1 MRRVR
6 LLKPKKKYRHQPEH
20 RSQTARFEVTNLD
33 ASIISEY
40 NADMNHPKDPDTL
53 RIPAYM
59 RNKAIVTQARQKLIL
74 TALDRKEAGLLTNSK
89 RALAP
94 VKNPVADRLNK
105 KSGINRLNKISSTPN
120 TLQSNNAFGSPNTSV
135 IQSSAPAKLP
145 SKLKEA
151 GTVTHFLDKLDV
163 AIIKL
168 TTTLKNG
175 DQIYLHAEGHLF
187 HQEVAEMQID
197 RKNVAKAKTGSHI
210 GMKVS
215 QKTLLNSKIYK
226 V

>member
-1 MRRVR
+1 MKHPNDPET
-6 LLKPKKKYRHQPEH
+6 LK
-20 RSQTARFEVTNLD
+20 
-33 ASIISEY
+33 
-40 NADMNHPKDPDTL
+40 
-53 RIPAYM
+53 IPAYM

-74 TALDRKEAGLLTNSK
+74 TALDRKEAGLLANSK

-105 KSGINRLNKISSTPN
+105 KSGINRLNKISSTPRVSPSTNSFSSQN
-120 TLQSNNAFGSPNTSV
+120 TTQNSSV
-135 IQSSAPAKLP
+135 PANLP

-151 GTVTHFLDKLDV
+151 GTVTHYLEKIAV

-168 TTTLKNG
+168 TTPLKNG
-175 DQIYLHAEGHLF
+175 DHIYIQAEGHLF
-187 HQEVAEMQID
+187 LQEVAEMQID

-215 QKTLLNSKIYK
+215 QKALLNSKIYK

>member
-1 MRRVR
+1 MKHPNDPET
-6 LLKPKKKYRHQPEH
+6 LK
-20 RSQTARFEVTNLD
+20 
-33 ASIISEY
+33 
-40 NADMNHPKDPDTL
+40 
-53 RIPAYM
+53 IPAYM

-74 TALDRKEAGLLTNSK
+74 TALDRKEAGLLANSK

-105 KSGINRLNKISSTPN
+105 KSGINKLNKISSTPRVSPS
-120 TLQSNNAFGSPNTSV
+120 TGSFGSQNTTQNSN
-135 IQSSAPAKLP
+135 LP

-151 GTVTHFLDKLDV
+151 GTVTHYLEKIAV

-168 TTTLKNG
+168 TTPLKNG
-175 DQIYLHAEGHLF
+175 DHIYIQAEGHLF
-187 HQEVAEMQID
+187 LQEVAEMQID

-215 QKTLLNSKIYK
+215 QKALLNSKIYK

>member
-1 MRRVR
+1 
-6 LLKPKKKYRHQPEH
+6 
-20 RSQTARFEVTNLD
+20 
-33 ASIISEY
+33 
-40 NADMNHPKDPDTL
+40 MNHPKDPDTL

-74 TALDRKEAGLLTNSK
+74 TALDRKEAGLLANSK

-94 VKNPVADRLNK
+94 IKSSVSVADRLNK
-105 KSGINRLNKISSTPN
+105 KSGINRLNKISSTQS
-120 TLQSNNAFGSPNTSV
+120 TIQSNNAFGSQNASLM
-135 IQSSAPAKLP
+135 QSSSAPTKLP

-168 TTTLKNG
+168 TTPLKNG
-175 DQIYLHAEGHLF
+175 DQIYLQGMGHLF
-187 HQEVAEMQID
+187 LQEVAEMQID

-210 GMKVS
+210 GMKVA
-215 QKTLLNSKIYK
+215 QKALLNSKIYK

>member
-1 MRRVR
+1 
-6 LLKPKKKYRHQPEH
+6 
-20 RSQTARFEVTNLD
+20 
-33 ASIISEY
+33 
-40 NADMNHPKDPDTL
+40 MNHPKDPDTL

-74 TALDRKEAGLLTNSK
+74 TALDRKEAGLLANSK

-94 VKNPVADRLNK
+94 IKNSTSVAERLNK
-105 KSGINRLNKISSTPN
+105 KSGINKLNKISSTPT
-120 TLQSNNAFGSPNTSV
+120 TLQSNNAFGSQNTSV
-135 IQSSAPAKLP
+135 MQSSAPAKLP

-168 TTTLKNG
+168 TTPLKNG
-175 DQIYLHAEGHLF
+175 DQIYLLAEGHLF
-187 HQEVAEMQID
+187 LQEVAEMQID

-210 GMKVS
+210 GMKVG
-215 QKTLLNSKIYK
+215 QKAVLNSKIYK